1 MLVGHVVALLIRI
14 LVGIGLTALCA
25 GCQTVAPYERDM
37 LARPDMQLGGA
48 AELAESER
56 HATEVREGSI
66 GGLDAAGGGCGCN

>member
-1 MLVGHVVALLIRI
+1 MARLARISGAFALL
-14 LVGIGLTALCA
+14 VAVA

-48 AELAESER
+48 AELAEAER

>member
-1 MLVGHVVALLIRI
+1 MDRLVRI
-14 LVGIGLTALCA
+14 LAGVGLGVLCA
-25 GCQTVAPYERDM
+25 ACQTVAPYERDM

>member
-1 MLVGHVVALLIRI
+1 MRAFLCI
-14 LVGIGLTALCA
+14 LGGIGLAAICA

>member
-1 MLVGHVVALLIRI
+1 MPGFCRIFPLLVAASAA
-14 LVGIGLTALCA
+14 LTAP
-25 GCQTVAPYERDM
+25 GCQTVAPYERGT

-48 AELAESER
+48 KELAESER